1 MDWYKFSIVDY
12 QKQTEET
19 PDAEDLAYRRLM
31 DLYFLAERPITSD
44 IDTLVEVIRLDADI
58 IEPVLEAFFE
68 LTEQGYRHEGWQRQ
82 LDSMVRKRK
91 LNQISGRLGGRG
103 KKRVV

>member
-12 QKQTEET
+12 QKQTEEI

-31 DLYFLAERPITSD
+31 DLYFLTERPITAD
-44 IDTLVEVIRLDADI
+44 IDTLVEVIRLDADV

-68 LTEQGYRHEGWQRQ
+68 LTEDGYRHEEWQHQ
-82 LDSMVRKRK
+82 LDTLVRKRK
-91 LNQISGRLGGRG
+91 LNQASGRLGGRR
-103 KKRVV
+103 KKMVV

>member
-1 MDWYKFSIVDY
+1 MDWYKFSIVNY
-12 QKQTEET
+12 QKQTSEI

-31 DLYFLAERPITSD
+31 DLYFLTEGPITLD
-44 IDTLVEVIRLDADI
+44 IETLTEVIRLDADV

-68 LTEQGYRHEGWQRQ
+68 LTEDGYRHEEWQHQ
-82 LDSMVRKRK
+82 LDSQKRRRS
-91 LNQISGRLGGRG
+91 LNQKSGRLGGRG